1 MFNGSDTAEVGAK
14 RLSRK
19 KEKDGVTALV
29 AAEILDRAGETLPTQ
44 ATADSPA
51 AETVGVR
58 AKKSPNPETNSG
70 EAASTLSV
78 SE

>member
-1 MFNGSDTAEVGAK
+1 MFNGSDPAEVGVE

-19 KEKDGVTALV
+19 KEKDGVAALV
-29 AAEILDRAGETLPTQ
+29 AAEILDRAGEITPTQ

-58 AKKSPNPETNSG
+58 AKKPPNPETNNG
-70 EAASTLSV
+70 EAASTLSAV
-78 SE
+78 G